1 MELVVVVDCAD
12 LDRSAEFWS
21 GVLGYVAQPG
31 GGDRYRSLKPV
42 AGSGVEVLLQRVSEA
57 KSGKN
62 RLHLDLR
69 VADMHAEV
77 RRVEGLGARRLTA
90 APIEEDGWS
99 WHVMADPDG
108 NEFCVIT
115 GP

>member
-1 MELVVVVDCAD
+1 MVVDCAD
-12 LDRSAEFWS
+12 LNRSAAFWS

-31 GGDRYRSLKPV
+31 GGDRYRSLKPA
-42 AGSGVEVLLQRVSEA
+42 AGSGVEVLLQRVPEA

-69 VADMHAEV
+69 VTDLHAEV
-77 RRVEGLGARRLTA
+77 ARVEGFGAGRLTA
-90 APIEEDGWS
+90 TPLSEDGWS
-99 WHVMADPDG
+99 WHVLTDPDG